1 MSSDGEAFDDVTTM
15 RFGMRPWWSAKRSG
29 VQAPAGAAPGVEGQ
43 RRREGWIILCTAV
56 AVLLFAFFET
66 RLPQFSS
73 ANSLSNNVIFFL
85 LINLNI
91 ILLVLLVFLVA
102 SNLTKLVFE
111 RRRRMLGSHLRTRL
125 VLAFL
130 AVSILPAVLLFL
142 VALGFLTRAIEIC
155 FDVIV

>member
-1 MSSDGEAFDDVTTM
+1 M
-15 RFGMRPWWSAKRSG
+15 RFAMRPFRASEQRGAGSG
-29 VQAPAGAAPGVEGQ
+29 PGVGPVATSAELQ
-43 RRREGWIILCTAV
+43 RRREGLIILCTAI

-73 ANSLSNNVIFFL
+73 GNSLSNNVIFFL

-102 SNLTKLVFE
+102 RNLTKLVFE
-111 RRRRMLGSHLRTRL
+111 RRRHMLGSHMRTRL

-130 AVSILPAVLLFL
+130 AVSIFPAILIFL
-142 VALGFLTRAIEIC
+142 VALGFMTSSI
-155 FDVIV
+155 